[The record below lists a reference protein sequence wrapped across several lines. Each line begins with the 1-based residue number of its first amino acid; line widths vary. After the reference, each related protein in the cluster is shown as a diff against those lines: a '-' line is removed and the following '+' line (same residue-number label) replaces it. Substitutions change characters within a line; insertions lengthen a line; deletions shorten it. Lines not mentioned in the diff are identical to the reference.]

1 MRTRINNSSS
11 YYSTHSSSESR
22 NTRSSTSS
30 SARSAQTSGHLSHLA
45 SRLSAAGEA
54 HHATRSARYEHSYA
68 PAPAAIYNSE
78 HGSVVSSLY
87 ESATSVSLPPE
98 MSDTG
103 SSHSGSNHLFEIDL
117 NRSARRSEAGSDL
130 FEIDL
135 HGAGRSFAAG
145 DQRRSETAMS
155 LSQASTPTERSF
167 HLSERGDVASALHN
181 RRLGYSSASSRRLTS
196 YEGSTLAGS
205 VAANSAAGSAVSGYH
220 GGRSPS
226 DSSVARRAMELGR
239 GRLVCPDLPR
249 SEGSLDSEYSAY
261 LREGDDVVAPL
272 RPSKFTTISST
283 KPSDP
288 YSVISGSASRRLS
301 RAPSFSGRLG
311 DNHRPSVD
319 SDWSSGGSY
328 RSSSDSGR
336 MSQFGGADLHSLAD
350 AGAGPSS
357 APPRRQLW
365 QLLQENH

>member
-68 PAPAAIYNSE
+68 PAPAAIYDSE

-87 ESATSVSLPPE
+87 ESATSASLPPE

-117 NRSARRSEAGSDL
+117 
-130 FEIDL
+130 

-145 DQRRSETAMS
+145 DQRRSEAAMS

-301 RAPSFSGRLG
+301 RAPSFSGRLD

-319 SDWSSGGSY
+319 SDWSSGDSY